1 MLKTMLEEERYRV
14 ERLEVQIN
22 DMTELEQHE
31 IHNLR
36 QVIKNLYR
44 TGQPA
49 ENNVINIREHISNLY
64 VIRLSFKWWRK
75 SRVPVDNNL
84 P

>member
-44 TGQPA
+44 
-49 ENNVINIREHISNLY
+49 NLFYFIS
-64 VIRLSFKWWRK
+64 
-75 SRVPVDNNL
+75 
-84 P
+84 